1 MNPTAP
7 TPVYELLRPTPD
19 GEGTTLTKDQIDCL
33 RAFFEYQQD
42 RIAALSATA
51 ALPRKDPPP
60 TPPSICTEADQLV
73 SHDRLLQYG
82 HPKDDFSRTAA
93 MWEPLLGLPPGHI
106 SPEKVG
112 LCMIAL
118 KMSRLCHAYKR
129 DTVVDIAGYA
139 KTISLICEDS

>member
-1 MNPTAP
+1 MTLPT
-7 TPVYELLRPTPD
+7 TSVYELLRPPPD
-19 GEGTTLTKDQIDCL
+19 GEGTALTKDQVDGL

-51 ALPRKDPPP
+51 LPRKDSPP
-60 TPPSICTEADQLV
+60 TPPSICLEADQLV

-129 DTVVDIAGYA
+129 DTAVDIAGYA